1 MAKLPLLSELTEC
14 PHCGSVDYYTRD
26 RAAGHITSRY
36 TFDGSEISN
45 EDMYEGL
52 AIRTSAYVY
61 CGSCNEKIARNNMDK
76 KQ

>member
-14 PHCGSVDYYTRD
+14 PRCGSVDY
-26 RAAGHITSRY
+26 RAAGHIISRY

-52 AIRTSAYVY
+52 AIQTSAYVY
-61 CGSCNEKIARNNMDK
+61 CGCCNEKIARNDMDK
-76 KQ
+76 K